1 MKAYVYEFGEHKLK
15 EMPEPSPKAN
25 EVVVALKV
33 VGLNRRDLYIAN
45 RLGSDHEALILG
57 SDGAGVVE
65 AIGDSVTE
73 VKVGDEVIINPSLRW
88 FEKSAAP
95 PEGFEI
101 LGMPDHGTFA
111 EKIVIDEAQVEP
123 KPSYLS
129 WEEAGVLAL
138 AALTGY
144 RAVVTKANVKK
155 GDTVFIPGAGSGV
168 ATYMIQFAHSLGAKV
183 ITTSRDKNKRE
194 EAKKIGANLALD
206 TTSNWEEEL
215 KDETIDIVID
225 SIGAATFNRSLNVL
239 KQGGTFVLFG
249 ATAGDEV
256 QFNLRESFYG
266 QFSLLGTT
274 MGSREEL
281 REMLSFIERNKIK
294 PVVGH
299 TYSFE
304 QIDKAFKLL
313 EVNDQFGKIAVK
325 I

>member
-1 MKAYVYEFGEHKLK
+1 MKAYVYEFGDHKLK

-33 VGLNRRDLYIAN
+33 AGLNRRDLYIAN
-45 RLGSDHEALILG
+45 RLGPDHEALILG

-206 TTSNWEEEL
+206 TASNWEEEL

-239 KQGGTFVLFG
+239 KQGGMFVLFG

-256 QFNLRESFYG
+256 QFNLREFFYG

-299 TYSFE
+299 TYPFDE
-304 QIDKAFKLL
+304 IDEAFKLL